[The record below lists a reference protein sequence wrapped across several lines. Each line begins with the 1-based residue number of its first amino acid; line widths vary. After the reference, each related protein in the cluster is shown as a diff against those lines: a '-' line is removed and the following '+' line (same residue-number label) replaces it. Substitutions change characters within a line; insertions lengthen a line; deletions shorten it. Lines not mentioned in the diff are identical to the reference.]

1 MSFEKAHGHNR
12 ACIKDDKEDSFGV
25 NMLKMCRQMGRKMNR
40 EREREKNAWT
50 DSENEEVDRLEPS
63 M

>member
-40 EREREKNAWT
+40 ERERERKMHGRT
-50 DSENEEVDRLEPS
+50 VKMKRLID
-63 M
+63 